1 MKGDVFL
8 FLRIGLVALVVISSA
23 AEASSPPPTVVVELF
38 TSEGCS
44 SCPPADRLVGELS
57 EKYGENS
64 VYLLAFHVDYWNR
77 LGWVDRFSDSSF
89 SDRQRRYA
97 RALRGRVYTPQMI
110 VEGRD
115 VFVGSRRVEAIAVI
129 SKQLEKS
136 DDATITLKVGDV
148 GKGVMDVTY
157 DVDGSL
163 EGRVLNVALVEDGIV
178 SSIRAGENTGLT
190 LQHDRVVRRFEA
202 IHVSKAKGRGR
213 VRLDLP
219 EDAIIDRLSVVAY
232 LQDVASMAVVGA
244 VSVTLPAA
252 GSEE

>member
-136 DDATITLKVGDV
+136 DDATITLKVWDV

-190 LQHDRVVRRFEA
+190 LQHDRVVLRFEA
-202 IHVSKAKGRGR
+202 IRVSKAKGRGR

-244 VSVTLPAA
+244 VSVTLPTA